1 MKRFFPRA
9 LPAWI
14 LILVIGGLLVTQVAM
29 LWVVS
34 TNVSDTNE
42 IVDLYRINERALS
55 LVKLVED
62 VAPEEREQAIA
73 PLVSPSLAVKMS
85 AAPAIASAIPANDV
99 LAELEDIMVSRLA
112 RYGVVDVRA
121 RRDSHLAADRENTAK
136 PSTDAGAVELDLSA
150 LAQDFNESDRY
161 TISLQFKDGQWMNF
175 ATPITPPADLLTP
188 EGLPVYA
195 GIAACVALL
204 CFWAVRR
211 LTAPY
216 LLLEDAVTRIGKD
229 FKTAPVSEKGGP
241 EFRSAARAVN
251 AMQRR
256 LLDYVEDREQ
266 LAAALAHDLRT
277 PVTKMR
283 LRVELLRN
291 SEVKQALKRDI
302 ENIEMTVNSVMDFA
316 KLQLGEE
323 EPERID
329 FWSMVYAVADDY
341 QEVGFGNEQEDD
353 ARLLCFVQPASLRR
367 CIVNL
372 LENAV
377 RYGKTAHIRISA
389 TPLLIRL
396 DIIDDGPG
404 IPEAQIEDVFRP
416 FHRLETSRHRDTGG
430 SGLGLTIA
438 RSLIRKM
445 GGDIALA
452 NRAGQG
458 GLQATLTLPRLA
470 EDDI

>member
-1 MKRFFPRA
+1 MKKFFPRA
-9 LPAWI
+9 LPAWF
-14 LILVIGGLLVTQVAM
+14 LIVVIGSLLVTQVAM
-29 LWVVS
+29 LWIVS
-34 TNVSDTNE
+34 TNVADTNQ

-55 LVKLVED
+55 LAKLVQET
-62 VAPEEREQAIA
+62 APQDREEAIA
-73 PLVSPSLAVKMS
+73 PLITPNLAAKMS
-85 AAPAIASAIPANDV
+85 AAPAITSAIPANDM

-112 RYGVVDVRA
+112 RYGVVDVRV
-121 RRDSHLAADRENTAK
+121 RRDSQSAARSENTSE
-136 PSTDAGAVELDLSA
+136 PPQDAGAVELDLSA
-150 LAQDFNESDRY
+150 LAQDFSESDRY
-161 TISLQFKDGQWMNF
+161 TVSLQFQDGQWMNF
-175 ATPITPPADLLTP
+175 ATPITPAADLLTP

-204 CFWAVRR
+204 CIWAVRR

-229 FKTAPVSEKGGP
+229 FKTPPVSEKGGP

-283 LRVELLRN
+283 LRVELLKN

-302 ENIEMTVNSVMDFA
+302 ENIELTVKSVMDFA
-316 KLQLGEE
+316 KLQLSEE

-341 QEVGFGNEQEDD
+341 QDAAFDNEQSDD
-353 ARLLCFVQPASLRR
+353 GRLLCLVQPASLRR

-372 LENAV
+372 LENAI
-377 RYGKTAHIRISA
+377 RYGKKAHVSVSA
-389 TPLLIRL
+389 TPTEIRL
-396 DIIDDGPG
+396 DIVDEGPG
-404 IPEAQIEDVFRP
+404 IPEGQFEAVFRP

-438 RSLIRKM
+438 RALIQKM
-445 GGDIALA
+445 GGDISLA
-452 NRAGQG
+452 NLVDAG
-458 GLQATLTLPRLA
+458 GLRATLTLPRLVEA
-470 EDDI
+470 DN